1 MACEHS
7 LWEASRRGWLNII
20 KLMLYLPTG
29 CINKQWSRYGQVN
42 IIIQMALSQAGT
54 IEMVHYLSSLIK
66 SPNFELVFQTAA
78 GRQNYKMMFYL
89 IYYYKTC
96 DLIDSKRSLSMFLDK
111 KNEFAM
117 VRQLIKRKIKLNWFV
132 KLPSNIP
139 YLFEPRTKK
148 VNVIDILIKSHNKQR
163 HYLKLMLLFTFPSY
177 LIRYSILPFVSANI

>member
-89 IYYYKTC
+89 IYYYK
-96 DLIDSKRSLSMFLDK
+96 I
-111 KNEFAM
+111 
-117 VRQLIKRKIKLNWFV
+117 
-132 KLPSNIP
+132 
-139 YLFEPRTKK
+139 
-148 VNVIDILIKSHNKQR
+148 
-163 HYLKLMLLFTFPSY
+163 
-177 LIRYSILPFVSANI
+177 